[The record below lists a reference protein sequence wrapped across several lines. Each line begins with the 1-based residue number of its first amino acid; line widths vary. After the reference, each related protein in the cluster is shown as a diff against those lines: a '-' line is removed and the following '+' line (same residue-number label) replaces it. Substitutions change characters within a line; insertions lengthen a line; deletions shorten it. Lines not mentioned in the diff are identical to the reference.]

1 METLKLKSNIK
12 CAACV
17 EKVTAPLNETVG
29 ASNWEVDLANPQRV
43 LTVKGEGITAEQ
55 VNKAL
60 QKVGYAAEVIE

>member
-29 ASNWEVDLANPQRV
+29 ANNWEVDLTNPQRV
-43 LTVKGEGITAEQ
+43 LTVKGDGITPKQINE
-55 VNKAL
+55 AL
-60 QKVGYAAEVIE
+60 QKVGYSAETIR